1 MERTM
6 RTVLALVLGTCLLAG
21 TVRAQ
26 LGIGAEVQ
34 LNRFGGTSRDTA
46 AGSSAEGFRPYRPVL
61 YTLRPEWRAGR
72 IGIALGL
79 TYGRPDVAEEGP
91 PLTIV
96 VHDATRFLEI
106 APEVSVGVLRTSA
119 DVRIRVHGGPVVDI
133 WQLSGEDGVRSRPG
147 GQVALSAEFPV
158 VARLRA
164 VLRSHL
170 VLTKGLFREG
180 DLPPDFELR
189 SMHRFGLG
197 LGLRYGR

>member
-1 MERTM
+1 M
-6 RTVLALVLGTCLLAG
+6 RTVLALVMGTCLLAG

-34 LNRFGGTSRDTA
+34 LNRFGGASRDTA
-46 AGSSAEGFRPYRPVL
+46 AGSGGEGFRPYRPVL
-61 YTLRPEWRAGR
+61 FTLRPEWRAGG

-79 TYGRPDVAEEGP
+79 SYGRPDVAEEGP

-106 APEVSVGVLRTSA
+106 APEVSIGIVRTSA
-119 DVRIRVHGGPVVDI
+119 DVRIRVHGGPVVDV

-147 GQVALSAEFPV
+147 GQVAVSAEFPV
-158 VARLRA
+158 AGRLRA
-164 VLRSHL
+164 VLRTHL
-170 VLTKGLFREG
+170 VVTKGLWTEG
-180 DLPPDFELR
+180 DLPPDFALR